1 MNRFFRPLRA
11 AAIAAPVLS
20 AGAAMAAPV
29 NLLAN
34 GSFEDV
40 GMAAGVQSLAANSW
54 NTYASLPGWSSSNGI
69 EVRHNVSGAAQDGL
83 HFIEL
88 DTNVNSGAWQMVS
101 TVAGD
106 WYDLSFWYA
115 ARPGTGGMPAGTNQI
130 GAYWNDTLLGLLDQ
144 SSSSQH
150 QWVQYAFTV
159 MGTGLDE
166 LEFRALGRS
175 DSYGGSLDNVRL
187 VNAVPEPASLL
198 LALGAVALVAARR
211 RSPRR

>member
-1 MNRFFRPLRA
+1 MNRFFRPLRTAAMA
-11 AAIAAPVLS
+11 AAVLS

-29 NLLAN
+29 NLLDN

-40 GMAAGVQSLAANSW
+40 GMAAGVQSLGANAWS
-54 NTYASLPGWSSSNGI
+54 TYASLPGWSSSNGI
-69 EVRHNVSGAAQDGL
+69 EVRRNVSGAAQEGL

-88 DTNVNSGAWQMVS
+88 DTNANSSAWQMVT

-130 GAYWNDTLLGLLDQ
+130 GAYWNDTLLGLFDQ

-159 MGTGLDE
+159 MGTGQDE

-198 LALGAVALVAARR
+198 LALGAVALAAGRR